1 MKQTSI
7 VFCVA
12 LSLFVAGCSKED
24 AVSNGAYYAAKVFGE
39 ENTNV
44 KATFDRPMPEKPQRP
59 EFPTNEEIQ
68 AKIAQNLQYLNNKI
82 SQKDGKTTLYFKGK
96 KGDYEQTDNPQE
108 AEYYRLILGKTADN
122 ACVAQDF
129 YINGTKKSEAYAVLD
144 YQKCVSKWGL
154 GREKQDYSTFL
165 QYDEQGTTTL
175 IYDFDRPNKI
185 MRTFLFNTKNS
196 TPSVIGLDNI
206 TLKTRTVF
214 FIDENDIVH
223 ADFNK
228 QTMTTFFAK
237 PVGALNTPVV
247 ENEIDLIHNQ
257 VRNTNWLKDRKR
269 AMETSLPDNEA
280 IKSIKGY
287 KYQLNNFSAI
297 EEMMNRE

>member
-44 KATFDRPMPEKPQRP
+44 KATSDRPMPEKPLPP

-96 KGDYEQTDNPQE
+96 KGNYEQTDNPKE

-129 YINGTKKSEAYAVLD
+129 YINGTKRSEAYAGLD
-144 YQKCVSKWGL
+144 YQKCVSKWNTIQQK
-154 GREKQDYSTFL
+154 RDYSIFVFYDVQKSITLIDDIDRQNKIRYLFS
-165 QYDEQGTTTL
+165 YDE
-175 IYDFDRPNKI
+175 K
-185 MRTFLFNTKNS
+185 TK
-196 TPSVIGLDNI
+196 TPYVAILDNI

-214 FIDENDIVH
+214 YFDDNSIVH
-223 ADFNK
+223 FDFN
-228 QTMTTFFAK
+228 QSTITTFFPK
-237 PVGALNTPVV
+237 PETVLKFIVM
-247 ENEIDLIHNQ
+247 EEKIDLTQQQIQ
-257 VRNTNWLKDRKR
+257 ETTWLAPDGKKAFESPAPNNDR
-269 AMETSLPDNEA
+269 
-280 IKSIKGY
+280 IKL
-287 KYQLNNFSAI
+287 YQYELNRFSEI

>member
-44 KATFDRPMPEKPQRP
+44 KATSDRPMPEKPLPP

-144 YQKCVSKWGL
+144 YQKCVSKWIL
-154 GREKQDYSTFL
+154 NNNETDYLTRTK
-165 QYDEQGTTTL
+165 YNKNETTE
-175 IYDFDRPNKI
+175 IVDIDRQNKI
-185 MRTFLFNTKNS
+185 RRLFLLNTKNS
-196 TPSVIGLDNI
+196 TPLFIGLDNI

-214 FIDENDIVH
+214 FIDDNNVVH

-228 QTMTTFFAK
+228 QTMTTFYSK
-237 PVGALNTPVV
+237 PETVLNILVV
-247 ENEIDLIHNQ
+247 ENKFDLTHNQ
-257 VRNTNWLKDRKR
+257 VRIINWLKDGKR
-269 AMETSLPDNEA
+269 AMGTSLPDNEA
-280 IKSIKGY
+280 IKAIEDY
-287 KYQLNNFSAI
+287 KDQLNDFSEI